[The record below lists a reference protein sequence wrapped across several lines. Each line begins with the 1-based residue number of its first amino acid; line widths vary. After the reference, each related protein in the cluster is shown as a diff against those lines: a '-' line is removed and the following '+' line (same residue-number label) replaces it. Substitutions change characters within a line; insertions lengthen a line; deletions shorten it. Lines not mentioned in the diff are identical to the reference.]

1 MEKLSSIRELLDLTA
16 AVPIMAGI
24 LQRFG
29 GEQGMMTV
37 PEQKAVEFALGR
49 LETRRA
55 EIERAAGLGDDDA
68 EEAAPGISDGEEAQD
83 LFS

>member
-1 MEKLSSIRELLDLTA
+1 MENLSSIRELLDLTA
-16 AVPIMAGI
+16 AVPLVAGI

-55 EIERAAGLGDDDA
+55 DIERAAGLADDDA
-68 EEAAPGISDGEEAQD
+68 GDAASGIPDGEEAQD